1 MVLIRWLAVAMALAA
16 TIVAAPV
23 SAKSDV
29 IVIPPTYHAKQQP
42 PVAVQ
47 SFMLTLVQQG
57 GNWEDKY
64 RHVVNL
70 LATDQRLMGHLQKA
84 AKTYGVDPVD
94 LVGAIVGEH
103 TFNMNVFDSLQ
114 TYYVKALQYVNN
126 KSLMFEYKGELAK
139 DFFKRPQFADCEAMK
154 DNYAKWD
161 CRETVWNRQF
171 AGKAAG
177 GKTWPPTRL
186 NRVFFQPMFSGQTF
200 GVGQL
205 GPIVALSVTDI
216 VHRKSGLPLL
226 SIDNAPQVFSQ
237 IMNPD
242 ASMYYIAASIR
253 LSIDNYKTIAGF
265 DISQNAGIV
274 ATLYNLGDSAPVPSI
289 SRRST
294 TSAPRRA
301 CRRSGRRRI
310 STAGSSTRRSPNCA
324 RWPTAPTRPH
334 SARHPAG
341 KGARPFHRACRLT
354 RRGVC
359 DGAWLG

>member
-1 MVLIRWLAVAMALAA
+1 
-16 TIVAAPV
+16 
-23 SAKSDV
+23 
-29 IVIPPTYHAKQQP
+29 
-42 PVAVQ
+42 
-47 SFMLTLVQQG
+47 
-57 GNWEDKY
+57 
-64 RHVVNL
+64 
-70 LATDQRLMGHLQKA
+70 
-84 AKTYGVDPVD
+84 
-94 LVGAIVGEH
+94 
-103 TFNMNVFDSLQ
+103 
-114 TYYVKALQYVNN
+114 
-126 KSLMFEYKGELAK
+126 
-139 DFFKRPQFADCEAMK
+139 MK

-274 ATLYNLGDSAPVPSI
+274 ATLYNLGDS
-289 SRRST
+289 RT
-294 TSAPRRA
+294 RA
-301 CRRSGRRRI
+301 LDLKAINDQRAKKGLPPQWPQENFYGWFVNEKIAELRKLVAGTLD
-310 STAGSSTRRSPNCA
+310 TASM
-324 RWPTAPTRPH
+324 H
-334 SARHPAG
+334 
-341 KGARPFHRACRLT
+341 
-354 RRGVC
+354 
-359 DGAWLG
+359 